1 MSLRVIDPNKEK
13 KSSEAIDTNAPL
25 NPSISGGSGSSAP
38 ISPNGQAPV
47 NQNQRPASTAAPS
60 SGSFTDLGKYKQAAV
75 NAGGRIA
82 EGVNRTISGN
92 LNKGESSL
100 NAAKKDFETNVDK
113 GSGYAATEEG
123 RRQAIAN
130 VAGYTSA
137 QSGYVPPPTN
147 NMNQQMPQRGVAPSQ
162 RQNQVSSDFAEKD
175 FTDVIN
181 KKYAGITSAGELESY
196 GKAKEDADKIA
207 SYNKLIQDRNKASNL
222 MSSTFSNR
230 GDMYTEGMNALDSY
244 LYNKSGAAGTIK
256 SGQPFQNA
264 ANFQNVLSS
273 TEKGMGNYVADRMK
287 QIDEMRQ
294 AARSEFSNVAQNRTQ
309 QVEDRL
315 DEVRKNWDNLTN
327 MLRSNFYDPETGEV
341 IKGDVQLD
349 PLSARLLQIRGGAQ
363 LFNIAKDRASLND
376 FIKSREFERDR
387 LIGSQEQQNLARL
400 EALSKLAKSP
410 GMEYINK
417 YYDAS
422 RAGTLSARDSI
433 DQENIRKS
441 LENAMLG
448 FKENALKNQT
458 GVGSDTSS
466 YKTIQ
471 GGGGFLGLP
480 EVVNRQFTT
489 QGSQSGNLAAS
500 LDKANYA
507 YEVPTYDKNF
517 IGNDYSYD
525 DYKNN
530 LQDPNAG
537 SGLEI
542 FNPNQLASLI
552 KGMGNNILSDFTSR
566 PVDVLASLALGSEWN
581 ESARKRESQAR
592 SDVRAAEDLV
602 NKLKDQLQ
610 TEGFYNNAMVADPT
624 KNEEAKRRYE
634 AIRTLLSGLDATNVG
649 NY

>member
-13 KSSEAIDTNAPL
+13 KSSEATDTNAPL
-25 NPSISGGSGSSAP
+25 NPSISGGTGSSAP

-181 KKYAGITSAGELESY
+181 KKYAGITSAGQLESY
-196 GKAKEDADKIA
+196 AKAKEDADKIA

-230 GDMYTEGMNALDSY
+230 GDTYTQGMNALDSY
-244 LYNKSGAAGTIK
+244 LYNKSGAANTIK

-264 ANFQNVLSS
+264 ADFKNVLSS
-273 TEKGMGNYVADRMK
+273 TEKGMGSYVADRMK
-287 QIDEMRQ
+287 QIEDMRN

-315 DEVRKNWDNLTN
+315 DEVRKNWDNLTT
-327 MLRSNFYDPETGEV
+327 MLRSNFIDPNTGET

-349 PLSARLLQIRGGAQ
+349 PLTARLLQIRGGAQ
-363 LFNIAKDRASLND
+363 IFNLAQDRASLND

-400 EALSKLAKSP
+400 EALSKLANSP
-410 GMEYINK
+410 GMEYTNR

-422 RAGTLSARDSI
+422 RAGTLSARDSV
-433 DQENIRKS
+433 DQENIRRS
-441 LENAMLG
+441 LQNAMLQ
-448 FKENALKNQT
+448 FQENATRNIE
-458 GVGSDTSS
+458 GRGENWS
-466 YKTIQ
+466 YYKDWYDDDKEWFRSTAS
-471 GGGGFLGLP
+471 G
-480 EVVNRQFTT
+480 T
-489 QGSQSGNLAAS
+489 GNLASS
-500 LDKANYA
+500 LDKSGYE
-507 YEVPTYDKNF
+507 YEVPTYDENF
-517 IGNDYSYD
+517 LGNDSTYD
-525 DYKNN
+525 EYKFDLARPDIELDQIKGLAAIAEDIRSWTSEVFNN
-530 LQDPNAG
+530 PFD
-537 SGLEI
+537 
-542 FNPNQLASLI
+542 LASNLF
-552 KGMGNNILSDFTSR
+552 GDEYDEN
-566 PVDVLASLALGSEWN
+566 
-581 ESARKRESQAR
+581 KRREESQNVANR
-592 SDVRAAEDLV
+592 LAAEDLR
-602 NKLKDQLQ
+602 NKLLDQLEQ
-610 TEGFYNNAMVADPT
+610 EGFYNNAMTVDPDQ
-624 KNEEAKRRYE
+624 NEDAKRRYE
-634 AIRTLLSGLDATNVG
+634 ALKNMLASLDSTNVG